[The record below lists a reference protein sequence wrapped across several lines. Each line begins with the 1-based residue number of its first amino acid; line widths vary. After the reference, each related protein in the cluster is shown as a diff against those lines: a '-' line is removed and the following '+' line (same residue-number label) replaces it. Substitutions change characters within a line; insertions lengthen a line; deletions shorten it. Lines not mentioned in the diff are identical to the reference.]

1 MKAVTPAGLEEGDYF
16 AVIVDKA
23 NLHMALDL
31 KDELAACAKKISNV
45 TFKTILTANREEAE
59 EFEAEFSD
67 IKTAFFGDKKALIL
81 EVNAEERKVN
91 KLSQMNHYFAL
102 CKNETDKYLLLFGL
116 KKLNQLE
123 GKTVIMTSNGITAYR
138 LKLFFNRFHI
148 KCFVISPDMA
158 QQQQAS
164 IKHHFN
170 IGNYD
175 CVVAMYG
182 VDAPQADNVI
192 LFEVPE
198 YENYR

>member
-1 MKAVTPAGLEEGDYF
+1 
-16 AVIVDKA
+16 
-23 NLHMALDL
+23 
-31 KDELAACAKKISNV
+31 
-45 TFKTILTANREEAE
+45 
-59 EFEAEFSD
+59 
-67 IKTAFFGDKKALIL
+67 
-81 EVNAEERKVN
+81 
-91 KLSQMNHYFAL
+91 
-102 CKNETDKYLLLFGL
+102 
-116 KKLNQLE
+116 
-123 GKTVIMTSNGITAYR
+123 MTSNGITAYR

-198 YENYR
+198 YENYRLSADLVASEIGSVITLAVPGEDDAAVASSPLPAATRSSKPETEWTRERES